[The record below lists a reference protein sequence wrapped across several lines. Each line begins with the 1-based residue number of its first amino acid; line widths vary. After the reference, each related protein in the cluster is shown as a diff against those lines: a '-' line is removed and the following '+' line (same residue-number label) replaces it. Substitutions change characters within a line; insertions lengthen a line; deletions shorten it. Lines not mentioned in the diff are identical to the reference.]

1 MPLTPH
7 GSGLSA
13 MSAVDLFED
22 GNANMPLD
30 IASDEEGQPTGQAR
44 RRRRRLV
51 FSGGLVSGSVSGR
64 GAGNSPRSDGNVWS
78 RP

>member
-1 MPLTPH
+1 M
-7 GSGLSA
+7 
-13 MSAVDLFED
+13 DLFED

-51 FSGGLVSGSVSGR
+51 FSGGLVSGSAGTVSGR